1 MKLFNFKKKKEENK
15 VMEDANEIV
24 KQAILDK
31 ALQENQG
38 KEEQIKNLETKNR
51 YLANK
56 NRKLQKDIE
65 IMLNNA
71 KKSRAQIDNLER
83 NIEVLNNTIEKIE
96 EICNNTNAK
105 VVSKSKI
112 LKELGE

>member
-1 MKLFNFKKKKEENK
+1 MKLFNFKNKKEENK

-31 ALQENQG
+31 ALEENAE
-38 KEEQIKNLETKNR
+38 KEKKIKNLENKIKKN
-51 YLANK
+51 K
-56 NRKLQKDIE
+56 KDIE

-71 KKSRAQIDNLER
+71 EESREKIDNLER
-83 NIEVLNNTIEKIE
+83 NIEVLHNTIEKIKE
-96 EICNNTNAK
+96 LCNNSNGYTI
-105 VVSKSKI
+105 SKNKI